1 MSLTARVL
9 AGLVAGFALG
19 LVVSGSD
26 ATWLRAIPGFLDPVG
41 AIWVNGIRMTVIP
54 LVVSS
59 LIAAVAGAPDPR
71 TIGRIGV
78 RAFAAFVLVVL
89 AAGIVSA
96 IVGPP
101 LVALLAV
108 DPAAAAALRASAEA
122 AGGTAAH
129 VVPPPTLAQ
138 WLVSLVPA
146 NPDAAASEGALLPL
160 IVAALAFGAAT
171 ARIAS
176 DSRQALVHVIASVR
190 DASIVL
196 VRWMLLVAPI
206 GVFALAAGLSARLG
220 VGALGAVAGY
230 VALVCGVSAAF
241 SLLVL
246 YPLAVFGGR
255 VDLRAFARAALPAQ
269 AVAFSSRSSMA
280 ALPAMVESTGRTLKL
295 GDEISGFFI
304 PLAAST
310 FRAGGAVGQIIGALF
325 LARLYGIDV
334 GATALAA
341 MVLTTV
347 LTCFSVPGIPG
358 GAIITMVP
366 VLLAAGIPVEGIGI
380 LLGVD
385 TIPDMFRTT
394 TNVTGDLAVATVL
407 APRRGPSA
415 AGDSATTATG

>member
-26 ATWLRAIPGFLDPVG
+26 AGWLRAIPGVLDPVG

-54 LVVSS
+54 LVVAS
-59 LIAAVAGAPDPR
+59 LVVAVAGAPDPR
-71 TIGRIGV
+71 TIGRIGL
-78 RAFAAFVLVVL
+78 RAFVAFVLVVL

-96 IVGPP
+96 MVGPP
-101 LVALLAV
+101 LVGLLAI
-108 DPAAAAALRASAEA
+108 DPAAAAALREHAVA
-122 AGGTAAH
+122 AGSASTR
-129 VVPPPTLAQ
+129 VIEPPTLAQ

-146 NPDAAASEGALLPL
+146 NPVAAASDGALLPL
-160 IVAALAFGAAT
+160 IVAALAFGAA
-171 ARIAS
+171 AS
-176 DSRQALVHVIASVR
+176 RVPAEGREALVRVVTAAR

-196 VRWMLLVAPI
+196 VRWLLVLAPV
-206 GVFALAAGLSARLG
+206 GVFALAVGLSARLG
-220 VGALGAVAGY
+220 VADLGAVAGY
-230 VALVCGVSAAF
+230 VALVCGLSAAF
-241 SLLVL
+241 SLLAL
-246 YPLAVFGGR
+246 YPLAAIAGR
-255 VDLRAFARAALPAQ
+255 VGFRAFARAALPAQ

-280 ALPAMVESTGRTLKL
+280 ALTAMVEAAGRTLRL
-295 GDEISGFFI
+295 GDEISGFFV

-310 FRAGGAVGQIIGALF
+310 FRTGGAVGQVIGALF
-325 LARLYGIDV
+325 LARLYGVDI

-347 LTCFSVPGIPG
+347 ITCFSVPGIPG

-366 VLLAAGIPVEGIGI
+366 VLQAAGIPVAGVGI

-407 APRRGPSA
+407 APRPGAPPEAGARGA
-415 AGDSATTATG
+415 AAA

>member
-9 AGLVAGFALG
+9 TGLVAGFGLG
-19 LVVSGSD
+19 LLVSGSD
-26 ATWLRAIPGFLDPVG
+26 AAWLRALPGVTDPVG
-41 AIWVNGIRMTVIP
+41 ALWVNGIRMTVIP

-59 LIAAVAGAPDPR
+59 LIAAVAGAPDPKA
-71 TIGRIGV
+71 IGRVGA
-78 RAFAAFVLVVL
+78 RAFVAMVLVVL
-89 AAGIVSA
+89 AAAALSA
-96 IVGPP
+96 LVGPS
-101 LVALLAV
+101 LVALMSI
-108 DPAAAAALRASAEA
+108 DPAAAALLREQAA
-122 AGGTAAH
+122 AGAPAQVATQ
-129 VVPPPTLAQ
+129 VPSVAQ
-138 WLVSLVPA
+138 WLVSLVPP
-146 NPDAAASEGALLPL
+146 NPIAAAAEGALLPL
-160 IVAALAFGAAT
+160 IVSALAFGAA
-171 ARIAS
+171 ASRIS
-176 DSRQALVHVIASVR
+176 TEGREALLRVVIAVR
-190 DASIVL
+190 DAAIVL
-196 VRWMLLVAPI
+196 VRWMLLLAPL
-206 GVFALAAGLSARLG
+206 GVFALGVGLAARLG
-220 VGALGAVAGY
+220 VSALGAVAGY

-246 YPLAVFGGR
+246 YPLAAIGGR
-255 VDLRAFARAALPAQ
+255 VSLRDFARAALPAQ

-310 FRAGGAVGQIIGALF
+310 FRAGGGVGQIIGALF
-325 LARLYGIDV
+325 LARLYGVDV

-341 MVLTTV
+341 MVLTAV

-366 VLLAAGIPVEGIGI
+366 VLAAANIPIAGIGI

-407 APRRGPSA
+407 APRRPQ
-415 AGDSATTATG
+415 